1 MKTNW
6 FVAAWLALT
15 SCRPETPTAP
25 SNEDGKAF
33 VALET
38 ALKAVAA
45 HRSDINPPPP
55 NGTFVDRRAVTTH
68 ERREGN
74 EILGIQTTTSESVE
88 RLEEMIM
95 HDNTIGVIYPGALLW
110 GTPFLT
116 KSELHPVL
124 PANRPPQAVTLT
136 GATLTTGQ
144 SATFEFDG
152 TYRTFIDTANEVLG
166 TVQMTRALTKM
177 QRSNITDLRSSLLA
191 LNMSARFWAGKFD
204 ASLEESYQRA
214 ASASLIS
221 IDRSDFSLT
230 VQPKALAELVR
241 ADSLKEA
248 GLLQPAAEDG
258 ELIYVRRVTYGRRL
272 LVAVTST
279 ASQADLEKALSFG
292 INGIG
297 VDVDAGIRQ
306 KLREISKSMV
316 ARMIVIGGE
325 QDEHLNALQSQ
336 LIRDPG
342 SLYDV
347 LGAYLEATGAR
358 HRASAA
364 VPLSFE
370 TAFAIDHTPVA
381 SFETAKFA
389 REQAV
394 LLLAGGRDRPHRQY
408 RATTASRMSGWERL
422 RSRLERQHAR
432 AGLVQRAARRQG
444 GAADGHLRGA
454 RGQRRPQHNRHAP
467 AAFEGLSHSAQRR
480 APLRSVHW
488 QHRPERAALVQWSR
502 LWFAAVPRRGCI
514 ARRAGRGGPRRWQR
528 SRGRSSIGELLDPD
542 PARPRACTADGREA
556 LSSYEARATGPDS
569 AGVGA
574 GAEGARPG
582 VEMLGCS
589 AGRGAPA
596 SMGLIAT

>member
-6 FVAAWLALT
+6 FAAAWLALT

-389 REQAV
+389 REGKLYSCLPEGETVLTGSIELPPPAECLDGKDCEVDSNDNTLAQVWSSVRQDGKEV
-394 LLLAGGRDRPHRQY
+394 LLTVTYEVREGNGDRS
-408 RATTASRMSGWERL
+408 TT
-422 RSRLERQHAR
+422 
-432 AGLVQRAARRQG
+432 
-444 GAADGHLRGA
+444 DTHLRLSKDYRIPLNDERPFGA
-454 RGQRRPQHNRHAP
+454 FIGNTDQN
-467 AAFEGLSHSAQRR
+467 AQRWYNGHVYGLQ
-480 APLRSVHW
+480 PFH
-488 QHRPERAALVQWSR
+488 
-502 LWFAAVPRRGCI
+502 
-514 ARRAGRGGPRRWQR
+514 
-528 SRGRSSIGELLDPD
+528 D
-542 PARPRACTADGREA
+542 
-556 LSSYEARATGPDS
+556 
-569 AGVGA
+569 VGA
-574 GAEGARPG
+574 LRDVRVEVDRDGGNDHEVARLLANYSIPIRLAR
-582 VEMLGCS
+582 EP
-589 AGRGAPA
+589 APP
-596 SMGLIAT
+596 TEEKP